1 MSPYFLSWIF
11 VHCDWNWVCGEDRL
25 RDHKSDVRY
34 SFWALSGIDEQHLFS
49 VNPFLKELRE
59 SCHIR
64 SSFIH
69 SPYSEYFYLNKRNLY
84 IRGVGWWSGILY
96 KSVTYSRIYV
106 LYGYYP
112 ISNNF
117 VNTTFTA
124 DGAHFLHSPF
134 LYPHMLG
141 GECVCNAICTDEIP
155 LVLLFTVR
163 RVDLINNT

>member
-84 IRGVGWWSGILY
+84 IYDYRLGVGWWSGILY

-117 VNTTFTA
+117 VNTTFTP
-124 DGAHFLHSPF
+124 DGAHFFIHLF
-134 LYPHMLG
+134 FIR
-141 GECVCNAICTDEIP
+141 ICLEENVYVTQYVQTKSLWFCYSQCDA
-155 LVLLFTVR
+155 
-163 RVDLINNT
+163 